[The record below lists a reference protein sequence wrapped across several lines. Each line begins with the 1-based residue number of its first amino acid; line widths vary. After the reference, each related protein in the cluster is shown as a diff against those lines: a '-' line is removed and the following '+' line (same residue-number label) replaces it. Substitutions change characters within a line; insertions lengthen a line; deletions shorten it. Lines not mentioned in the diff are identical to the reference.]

1 MARLNPC
8 PVCGCEAISKFL
20 KVVPLQF
27 AYEHCGICGGYR
39 NDWKAARLAWNKTT
53 AEWILE
59 KERTKVDRHTATECA
74 YKNGF
79 AAGMK
84 AAEEKIVRCKDC
96 KHLERYQNA
105 NWCEVFDDG
114 YHPDDDD
121 FCSRGERRE
130 NGR

>member
-1 MARLNPC
+1 MGGLNPC
-8 PVCGCEAISKFL
+8 PVCGCEAISQFR

-96 KHLERYQNA
+96 KFFE
-105 NWCEVFDDG
+105 CDEGDTVCDVFG
-114 YHPDDDD
+114 GMQSPDADD
-121 FCSRGERRE
+121 FCSLGERRSD
-130 NGR
+130 G

>member
-8 PVCGCEAISKFL
+8 PICGREAAGQFCKGDT
-20 KVVPLQF
+20 LQF

-39 NDWKAARLAWNKTT
+39 NDWKAARIAWNKTT

-59 KERTKVDRHTATECA
+59 KEGTKVDRHTATECA
-74 YKNGF
+74 YKNGY

-96 KHLERYQNA
+96 K
-105 NWCEVFDDG
+105 WFDCDDVFCKVWLKVAG
-114 YHPDDDD
+114 SND
-121 FCSRGERRE
+121 FCSYGERSAV
-130 NGR
+130 

>member
-1 MARLNPC
+1 MGRLNPC
-8 PVCGCEAISKFL
+8 PVCGCEAISQFR

-79 AAGMK
+79 AAGLR
-84 AAEEKIVRCKDC
+84 AAERRAKWIFCGQFHAVCSACEEIAGGKY
-96 KHLERYQNA
+96 RYCPNCGA
-105 NWCEVFDDG
+105 KMEE
-114 YHPDDDD
+114 
-121 FCSRGERRE
+121 SK
-130 NGR
+130 

>member
-8 PVCGCEAISKFL
+8 PICGGEAIGQFCKGDT
-20 KVVPLQF
+20 LQF

-39 NDWKAARLAWNKTT
+39 NDWKAARIAWNKTT

-59 KERTKVDRHTATECA
+59 KEGTKVDRHTATECA

-84 AAEEKIVRCKDC
+84 AAEEKIVHCRECKFNGDEDDC
-96 KHLERYQNA
+96 PLLSLAHYTEPN
-105 NWCEVFDDG
+105 
-114 YHPDDDD
+114 D
-121 FCSRGERRE
+121 FCSCGERSAV
-130 NGR
+130 